1 MSIVWRGIVENSK
14 DAHVYKRVGT
24 EAFCWQVGNGR
35 TTTFWVD
42 IWCSNYL
49 PKLEFPRLFRLAR
62 QKGGTMVEYS
72 RNNRFSRVKWN
83 ELFTRS
89 LLEREEE
96 MLRRLEDRVSST
108 ELVLRV
114 EDRLCWVHDS
124 NREFTVSKCSEL
136 LIIDGEDDINFAFD
150 KIWKLK
156 VPPRVRSFLWMLAI
170 DRIHTKEFL
179 IKRGVKIQNILI
191 GCPWCERVPEG
202 ANHLFF
208 KCKFIE
214 GFWYKIFNWWEAEW
228 ESVEGF
234 DEFYTL
240 CYNMKLVG
248 IRKSLWLISIST
260 ACWTVWLV
268 RNGLVFERKM
278 MTMETLIF
286 QSKMRALLWIRSVY
300 DGLLM
305 QESSWR
311 ICSNRCGIDTI
322 KSRSSSSIWCP
333 PSEGCLK
340 FNVCG
345 IANDDSA
352 GCGGVL
358 RDMEGVARALFSG
371 LIATNDADSAEVG
384 ALLLALEVFISLE
397 WKINDS
403 LFVEIGSNV
412 IFNWCANKLMRPWS
426 LQSTF
431 ADIER
436 KIEKVG
442 SVVFSLLHPNRV

>member
-1 MSIVWRGIVENSK
+1 
-14 DAHVYKRVGT
+14 
-24 EAFCWQVGNGR
+24 
-35 TTTFWVD
+35 
-42 IWCSNYL
+42 
-49 PKLEFPRLFRLAR
+49 
-62 QKGGTMVEYS
+62 
-72 RNNRFSRVKWN
+72 
-83 ELFTRS
+83 
-89 LLEREEE
+89 

-114 EDRLCWVHDS
+114 EDLLCWVHDS

-156 VPPRVRSFLWMLAI
+156 VPLRVRSFLWMLAI

-179 IKRGVKIQNILI
+179 IKRGVKLQNILI
-191 GCPWCERVPEG
+191 GCPWCERVPER

-248 IRKSLWLISIST
+248 IRKSLCLISIST
-260 ACWTVWLV
+260 AYWTVWLV
-268 RNGLVFERKM
+268 RNGLLFERKM

-311 ICSNRCGIDTI
+311 IC
-322 KSRSSSSIWCP
+322 
-333 PSEGCLK
+333 
-340 FNVCG
+340 
-345 IANDDSA
+345 
-352 GCGGVL
+352 CGGVL

-403 LFVEIGSNV
+403 LFVEIDSNV

-431 ADIER
+431 VDIER

-442 SVVFSLLHPNRV
+442 SVVFSMEDKKGNEIASTLAIVGINRGDMFKAWW